1 MKAVMNKQSKLAL
14 FIAPFLVVG
23 GYIASDQYVAHQ
35 ANKGQ
40 LFNLTLQ
47 DQCQLFSGDCILKSG
62 DMLVNITDKKGTT
75 KVNTS
80 FPVDNVTLSIVSTDN
95 KEIIYEL
102 SKTESLQYW
111 QRETSLRTTHLDQN
125 SLKNLRIMVKIK
137 GDLYLSEL
145 NASMIK

>member
-1 MKAVMNKQSKLAL
+1 MNKQTKLAL
-14 FIAPFLVVG
+14 FIAPFLVIG

-47 DQCQLFSGDCILKSG
+47 NQCQLFSGDCILKSG
-62 DMLVNITDKKGTT
+62 DMLINISDKKGITQI
-75 KVNTS
+75 NTS
-80 FPVDNVTLSIVSTDN
+80 FPADKVALSLVSTDD

-102 SKTESLQYW
+102 SKAESAQYW
-111 QRETSLRTTHLDQN
+111 HRDTNIRTAHLTQQ
-125 SLKNLRIMVKIK
+125 SLKSLRIMVKIK

-145 NASMIK
+145 SHLVIKR